1 MITDIDS
8 VVLTNDTTYELRA
21 KTVRELVDG
30 FYEDDLTGYVEG
42 FGGKLDIRPAYQ
54 RAYVYSR
61 KAAQAVIETILN
73 GAPLS
78 NMYWV
83 DLGNGNYE
91 LLDGQQRSISICQ
104 FVHGYYT
111 IRIDGSDCYFKNL
124 ADDQK
129 KQILNY
135 KLQVYEIKGKQ
146 SEVIRWFRVINQP
159 NSPLTHQEIRNSIYT
174 GTWLSDAKNYFSRP
188 GGGADNR
195 FSYLTGGVANR
206 QEILEI
212 ALTWIAGEE
221 GITDYMGQ
229 HQDDA
234 DASHLINYFEDVC
247 KWIEKVTGGDD
258 EPARVKL
265 GKVWGELYN
274 AYAKDFVIDR
284 EKIDA
289 EIDRLCRDAEVNEK
303 PKGFYPY
310 IISGDVRHLT
320 QRQFK
325 RSDKERKFREQ
336 GGVCPVCGGKFTLK
350 EMEADHVKPYT
361 DGGLTVYDNLQM
373 LCMDCNRRKG
383 SGVC

>member
-8 VVLTNDTTYELRA
+8 VVLTTDTTYELRA

-30 FYEDDLTGYVEG
+30 FYEDDLTGHVEG

-54 RAYVYSR
+54 RAYVYNR

-104 FVHGYYT
+104 FVQGDYT

-174 GTWLSDAKNYFSRP
+174 GAWLADAKNYFSRP

-234 DASHLINYFEDVC
+234 NASHLINYFEDVC

-265 GKVWGELYN
+265 GKVWGELYK

-350 EMEADHVKPYT
+350 EMEADHVIPYT

-373 LCMDCNRRKG
+373 LCVDCNRRKG
-383 SGVC
+383 SGQC

>member
-1 MITDIDS
+1 MITDMDS

-30 FYEDDLTGYVEG
+30 FYEDDLTGHVEG

-174 GTWLSDAKNYFSRP
+174 GAWLSDAKNYFSRP

-195 FSYLTGGVANR
+195 FSHLTGGVANR

-247 KWIEKVTGGDD
+247 KWVEKVTGGDD
-258 EPARVKL
+258 ELARVKL

-373 LCMDCNRRKG
+373 LCVDCNRRKG
-383 SGVC
+383 SGMC

>member
-1 MITDIDS
+1 MITDSDS

-30 FYEDDLTGYVEG
+30 FYEDDQTGHVEG

-54 RAYVYSR
+54 RAYVYNR

-104 FVHGYYT
+104 FVHGDYT

-174 GTWLSDAKNYFSRP
+174 GTWLSDAKKYFSRP

-247 KWIEKVTGGDD
+247 KWIEKVTGRDD

-265 GKVWGELYN
+265 GKVWGELYK

-373 LCMDCNRRKG
+373 LCVDCNRRKG
-383 SGVC
+383 SGMC